1 MDYDDMRE
9 NAAGWQRRA
18 YRAEAELAEIRA
30 KAPAD
35 MREVE
40 HTCSDGFP
48 DGGDGTDCPNC
59 GQSVPEPRIC
69 HCLAHWHPHRRNDD
83 CGRFIQRQD
92 DIDALIEASSLGT
105 AQAKAI
111 RDSVDDESVQRILDR
126 VNRRRS
132 RIPKQGRS

>member
-1 MDYDDMRE
+1 MDYYEMRE
-9 NAAGWQRRA
+9 NALGWQKRA
-18 YRAEAELAEIRA
+18 YRAEAELAEQVAAGVVAEHIRA
-30 KAPAD
+30 
-35 MREVE
+35 
-40 HTCSDGFP
+40 DGFP

-59 GQSVPEPRIC
+59 CQSVPEPRIC